1 MSFDSV
7 INMRLF
13 LIGTYPEGL
22 IGGLGLNIMVA
33 LLSFVASFLF
43 GHLLAIG
50 RMSSMAPLRWLCT
63 AYIELMRS
71 VPLLIVLFWF
81 YFSIPVLLH
90 TTPSP
95 LWTALIALSA
105 YASAYQAEY
114 IRTGIK
120 SVAAG
125 EIEAARSL
133 GLSTAAIWLRVVLA
147 QAHRRMLPTYA
158 SYFTSL
164 FKDSSVLYLL
174 GLVDLMQTGLIVAE
188 RHPGQMLHAYLTVGS
203 LFFIVCWT
211 GSRLGKYLECKL
223 APREPRRPHAPAVAL
238 VPRPQPRHLKEEHHA
253 HA

>member
-1 MSFDSV
+1 MWFDNV
-7 INMRLF
+7 INLRLF
-13 LIGTYPEGL
+13 LIGTFPEGL
-22 IGGLGLNIMVA
+22 IGGLGLNLMVA
-33 LLSFVASFLF
+33 LVAFVASFLI
-43 GHLLAIG
+43 GHLLAAG
-50 RMSSMAPLRWLCT
+50 RMSRITVLRWLCT
-63 AYIELMRS
+63 GYIELVRS

-81 YFSIPVLLH
+81 FFSIPILLR

-95 LWTALIALSA
+95 VLTALVALSA

-114 IRTGIK
+114 IRSGIQ
-120 SVAAG
+120 SIAPG

-133 GLSTAAIWLRVVLA
+133 GLSATAIWLRVVLP

-188 RHPGQMLHAYLTVGS
+188 RHPGQMLQAYLTVGS
-203 LFFIVCWT
+203 LFFIVCFT
-211 GSRLGKYLECKL
+211 GSRLGKYLEWKL
-223 APREPRRPHAPAVAL
+223 APREVSAPAL
-238 VPRPQPRHLKEEHHA
+238 QPSPRKEKHHA

>member
-1 MSFDSV
+1 MWFD
-7 INMRLF
+7 NAFNLRLF
-13 LIGTYPEGL
+13 LIGTFPQGV
-22 IGGLGLNIMVA
+22 IGGLGLNIFVA
-33 LLSFVASFLF
+33 LVAFVTSFFV

-50 RMSSMAPLRWLCT
+50 RISLITPLRWLCT
-63 AYIELMRS
+63 AYIESVRS

-81 YFSIPVLLH
+81 YFSIPIVLQ

-95 LWTALIALSA
+95 VWTALIALSA

-114 IRTGIK
+114 VRAGIK

-133 GLSTAAIWLRVVLA
+133 GLAAGAVWLRVVLP

-174 GLVDLMQTGLIVAE
+174 GLVDLMQTGLIMAE
-188 RHPGQMLHAYLTVGS
+188 RHPGQMLQAYLTVGG
-203 LFFIVCWT
+203 LFFIVCWS
-211 GSRLGKYLECKL
+211 GSRLGNYLEWKL
-223 APREPRRPHAPAVAL
+223 AQREPPATPNHLQSRAPHHPATQTSHRPIVS
-238 VPRPQPRHLKEEHHA
+238 
-253 HA
+253 